1 MVLEKTPES
10 TSERKDIKPVNP
22 EGNQSWIFTAR
33 TNAEAEAPIFWPPDT
48 KSWHTGKDS
57 NAGKDWGQEKGVTED
72 KMVEWHHPLK
82 GHEFEI
88 VKNTEAVCVAFMSLQ
103 RVREQQPCLIH
114 FSESISTLNSQQ
126 KFTVKQ
132 RDYEI
137 CIFEQDKVLWCVCFY
152 QRIRLM
158 GSLILVKVHNCL
170 IFFACEI
177 SWFIIN
183 RV

>member
-1 MVLEKTPES
+1 
-10 TSERKDIKPVNP
+10 
-22 EGNQSWIFTAR
+22 
-33 TNAEAEAPIFWPPDT
+33 
-48 KSWHTGKDS
+48 
-57 NAGKDWGQEKGVTED
+57 
-72 KMVEWHHPLK
+72 MVEWHHPLK

-183 RV
+183 RVQLHQIFFFLQNLLRQFYYSDCSQEVYNSDYSSVNYSPYFGIVSKSM

>member
-1 MVLEKTPES
+1 
-10 TSERKDIKPVNP
+10 
-22 EGNQSWIFTAR
+22 
-33 TNAEAEAPIFWPPDT
+33 
-48 KSWHTGKDS
+48 
-57 NAGKDWGQEKGVTED
+57 
-72 KMVEWHHPLK
+72 MVEWHHPLK

-88 VKNTEAVCVAFMSLQ
+88 VKNTEAVCVALMSLQ

-137 CIFEQDKVLWCVCFY
+137 CIFEQDKVLWCACFY

-183 RV
+183 RVELHQIFFFSVELTMPILLQWLFSGGL